1 MPKEYS
7 EDDLTKLRSA
17 MEKHL
22 WEMARGKSIELC
34 SYCKNDKIDVWDKSF
49 IPLCSSCN
57 IDISQMLEY
66 FFNKYPD
73 MIEEI
78 LSMGNPQN

>member
-7 EDDLTKLRSA
+7 KEDLTKLRRA
-17 MEKHL
+17 MENHL
-22 WEMARGKSIELC
+22 CEMGRGNNIKLC
-34 SYCKNDKIDVWDKSF
+34 AYCKKEKIDVWDKNF

-66 FFNKYPD
+66 FFNKYPE

-78 LSMGNPQN
+78 LSIGNPQN